1 MLPFKCKLP
10 GLICVYTKCTRGGT
24 VGKGVAET
32 LIEPRE
38 AFSSALNEKSMIHKD
53 ERL

>member
-1 MLPFKCKLP
+1 MQIAWTNL
-10 GLICVYTKCTRGGT
+10 CVYTKCTRGGT

>member
-1 MLPFKCKLP
+1 MKIAWANL
-10 GLICVYTKCTRGGT
+10 CVYTKCTRGGT
-24 VGKGVAET
+24 IGKGVTET

-38 AFSSALNEKSMIHKD
+38 AVSSALNEKSLIYKD